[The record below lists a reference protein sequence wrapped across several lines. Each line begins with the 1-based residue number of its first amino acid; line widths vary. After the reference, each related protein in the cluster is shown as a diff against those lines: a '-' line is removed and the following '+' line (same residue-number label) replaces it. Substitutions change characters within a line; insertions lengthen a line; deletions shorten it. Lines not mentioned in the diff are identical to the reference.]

1 MSEERIDDMSHAE
14 YPSVRSQRQTLALM
28 TILLLFFFQLL
39 TDFVEAVYIFGLLG
53 SSIPPEIVMVL
64 LFLSPLLLFAFGRR
78 MSPKWVQGVA
88 VIVILA
94 RAVEIYLSTRGRMI
108 VGGIGVAVFLMYIP
122 ILLAQPRN
130 PEAQRRF
137 AHEAGLG
144 LSLAVFTSILFRA
157 LLSGSDISSNETFRT
172 LTLGLAVIALYL
184 LFRGK
189 PADTAVQTQDKPAS
203 TSMGRVHAYTLGL
216 ASVVTMLFF
225 AFTAPNVIARWAGVS
240 KLSVFGTLL
249 LAWIVVGW
257 WRLKQKSVSS
267 KLILGWGLAFAAAM
281 LFTILPHQV
290 AFPPAQDI
298 GYPLQ
303 EPQITVW
310 QYIPL
315 YLMLLLSPVLLL
327 AFVSHLD
334 NLLAE
339 EPRLGQ
345 LAGAFGLA
353 GFYILIMVFAQVFTT
368 VYDYIPIVGPFFRDK
383 FWLVFL
389 VPSLGSILPALL
401 PSARH
406 DDEKVFSPSVRRD
419 WMFTVMT
426 MSVIALVGL
435 SVLTAHPE
443 VTAGEEPDTLRV
455 FTYNIQ
461 QGYDDSGERNVDDQ
475 IALIRSKAPDIVGL
489 QECDTARIAGGNV
502 DGVAY
507 FADRLNM
514 YSYYGPSP
522 VTGTFGIALLSRYP
536 IDNPKT
542 HFLFSEG
549 EQVAV
554 IEADITVGGQT
565 YKIYITHL
573 GNRGPIF
580 QIRQMLDLMRGQDN
594 VIAMGDFN
602 FRHYEEQYTLATAEY
617 DDAYLLAGTQ
627 RHPAGLDIED
637 RIDHVFVTRGMP
649 ISYAEYLPKGESD
662 HPALFVEVKR

>member
-1 MSEERIDDMSHAE
+1 MSQLDS
-14 YPSVRSQRQTLALM
+14 PTVRSQRQRLALM
-28 TILLLFFFQLL
+28 TILLLFFLQLL

-53 SSIPPEIVMVL
+53 SSIPPEIVMAL

-78 MSPKWVQGVA
+78 MSPKWVQVFA

-94 RAVEIYLSTRGRMI
+94 RVIEIYLSTRGRMI
-108 VGGIGVAVFLMYIP
+108 VGGIGVAVFLMYVP

-130 PEAQRRF
+130 PESQRRLT
-137 AHEAGLG
+137 HEAGLG
-144 LSLAVFTSILFRA
+144 LSLAVFASVLFRA
-157 LLSGSDISSNETFRT
+157 LLSGSDISSYGTFRT
-172 LTLGLAVIALYL
+172 LTLGLAAIALYL
-184 LFRGK
+184 LSRGR
-189 PADTAVQTQDKPAS
+189 PADAAAQTQDKPAS
-203 TSMGRVHAYTLGL
+203 TSMGRIHAYTLGL
-216 ASVVTMLFF
+216 ASIVIMLYF

-240 KLSVFGTLL
+240 KLSVFGALL
-249 LAWIVVGW
+249 PAWIVIGW

-267 KLILGWGLAFAAAM
+267 KLILGWGLAFAAAL
-281 LFTILPHQV
+281 LFAILPHQV
-290 AFPPAQDI
+290 AFPPTQDS
-298 GYPLQ
+298 GYPLP
-303 EPQITVW
+303 EPQITIW
-310 QYIPL
+310 QYVPL

-353 GFYILIMVFAQVFTT
+353 GFYLLIMVFAQVFTT
-368 VYDYIPIVGPFFRDK
+368 VYDYIPVVGPFFRDK

-389 VPSLGSILPALL
+389 VPGLGSILPALL
-401 PSARH
+401 PSASR
-406 DDEKVFSPSVRRD
+406 DDRKAFSPAVRRD
-419 WMFTVMT
+419 WMFTATT

-435 SVLTAHPE
+435 SVLTARPE
-443 VTAGEEPDTLRV
+443 APAGEGSGVLRV

-461 QGYDDSGERNVDDQ
+461 QGYNDPGERNFDDQ

-489 QECDTARIAGGNV
+489 QECDTARIAGGNADV
-502 DGVAY
+502 VAY

-542 HFLFSEG
+542 YFLFSKG
-549 EQVAV
+549 EQAAV

-565 YKIYITHL
+565 YKVYVTHL
-573 GNRGPIF
+573 GNSGPIF

-602 FRHYEEQYTLATAEY
+602 FRHYEEQYALAAAEY
-617 DDAYLLAGTQ
+617 DDAYLLAETQ
-627 RHPAGLDIED
+627 TVPAGLDIED
-637 RIDHVFVTRGMP
+637 RIDHVFVTPGMT
-649 ISYAEYLPKGESD
+649 IGYAEYLPKGASD
-662 HPALFVEVKR
+662 HPALFVEAKR